1 MRSQRGFTLIG
12 IVLLLFLL
20 VIALGAVALF
30 QLQVVTAERESV
42 TKDKMDRLKMAVVGN
57 PTIITTDVR
66 VSFGYLGSMG
76 GVPANLQDLW
86 IKGSQPSYTYDT
98 TLKIGAGWIGPYLD
112 IGTSIDNFK
121 FDEWGTAF
129 ENISQEYSRADG
141 AIVSARIRSAGPDKV
156 FDTGDDRYI
165 EILKNEA
172 FATVT
177 GYVFNKGGGAA
188 KYIQVTLNLPQ
199 NGGLSKRYAATD
211 VNGFY
216 TFQNVPFGVRTA
228 TVDPKLI
235 YAAGSAI
242 LQGSSNEDLY
252 FTISNFG
259 ANDVTITSLR
269 AVYSKVAYYERVKVG
284 GLTAFS
290 STSLRNGSGDLID
303 FSSQPQTIK
312 GTGKIIPPTVFLAQ
326 LPNVKVDDVV
336 VGSTGSGSSLNISLG
351 NFTSVRTGSGSL
363 VDMTGVTFTV
373 TFSDGSEV
381 TFTTPTT

>member
-1 MRSQRGFTLIG
+1 MRSQKGFTLIG
-12 IVLLLFLL
+12 IVFLLFLL
-20 VIALGAVALF
+20 AIALGALALF

-42 TKDKMDRLKMAVVGN
+42 TKDKMERLKMAIVGN
-57 PTIITTDVR
+57 PTIITSDVR
-66 VSFGYLGSMG
+66 VSFGYLGGMG

-86 IKGSQPSYTYDT
+86 IKGSQPSYTYET
-98 TLKIGAGWIGPYLD
+98 TLKIGAGWTGPYLD
-112 IGTSIDNFK
+112 IGTSINNFK
-121 FDEWGTAF
+121 FDEWGNEF
-129 ENISQEYSRADG
+129 EYISQEYTRADG

-156 FDTGDDRYI
+156 FDTGDDRTI

-177 GYVFNKGGGAA
+177 GYAMNKGGGAA

-199 NGGLSKRYAATD
+199 NGILSKRYTTTD

-216 TFQNVPFGVRTA
+216 TFQNVPFGVRTV

-235 YAAGSAI
+235 YSAGSAT
-242 LQGSSNEDLY
+242 LQGSSKEDLY

-259 ANDVTITSLR
+259 ANDVTITSLKM
-269 AVYSKVAYYERVKVG
+269 VYSKDAYYERVKVG
-284 GLTAFS
+284 GATVFS
-290 STSLRNGSGDLID
+290 STRPRKGSGDLVD
-303 FSSQPQTIK
+303 FSSQPQTIQ

-336 VGSTGSGSSLNISLG
+336 AGSTGSGSSLNISME

-381 TFTTPTT
+381 TFTP